1 MLKQLKKYLPAF
13 FPLEKRKTLY
23 NKLEVNQRDGRLVLD
38 SLHVN
43 YSFGNLHRVFQHTFQ
58 VEKLDVSQLKE
69 VLILGFGAGS
79 VAHILQKELG
89 CTANITGVE
98 IDQEVIVLAHQYFDL
113 QKIVHLEIKLADAF
127 EFVKTAKPIYDLI
140 VVDLFVDQLIP
151 EKFDTPEFME
161 HVCRILVSGGTL
173 FFNRMTYSHR
183 DKQRTRQFEDLFRQY
198 FSIVSFTQT
207 PSFSNNIVFKGIK

>member
-1 MLKQLKKYLPAF
+1 MPAF

-23 NKLEVNQRDGRLVLD
+23 NKLEVNQRDGHLVLD

-43 YSFGNLHRVFQHTFQ
+43 YSFGNLHRVFQYAFQ
-58 VEKLDVSQLKE
+58 IEKLDVSQLKE

-89 CTANITGVE
+89 CEANITGVE
-98 IDQEVIVLAHQYFDL
+98 IDEEVIDLAHQYFDL
-113 QKIVHLEIKLADAF
+113 QKIVHLDIKLADAF
-127 EFVKTAKPIYDLI
+127 EFVKTAKPVYDLI

-151 EKFDTPEFME
+151 EKFDAPEFME
-161 HVCRILVSGGTL
+161 QLYRILVPDGTL

-183 DKQRTRQFEDLFRQY
+183 DKQRTRQFEDLFRHY
-198 FSIVSFTQT
+198 FSTVSFTQT